1 MKAYL
6 MHRDENPGYGVAEW
20 WRTEMRRCEDCKH
33 SECLMPMSP
42 ELPDLWI
49 CKARGGMGVLHPVLR
64 ALTCRGFESRY
75 RLQRRAINGEGQDQ
89 TCKNQGA

>member
-1 MKAYL
+1 
-6 MHRDENPGYGVAEW
+6 MH
-20 WRTEMRRCEDCKH
+20 RCEDCKH
-33 SECLMPMSP
+33 SECLMSITP

-75 RLQRRAINGEGQDQ
+75 RLQRRAINGKGQDKAR
-89 TCKNQGA
+89 KNQGV

>member
-1 MKAYL
+1 MNL
-6 MHRDENPGYGVAEW
+6 
-20 WRTEMRRCEDCKH
+20 WRTAMRRCEDCKH
-33 SECLMPMSP
+33 SECLMPITP

-75 RLQRRAINGEGQDQ
+75 KLRRRPGDGAGQ
-89 TCKNQGA
+89 